1 MLYKIEI
8 ERFKGIRR
16 VSLGFKGNALVLG
29 ENGSGKTSICELV
42 RLMQAL
48 GRGMSVAGVRFAT
61 WCDDPSLATRIRIG
75 IKGSRETDFEY
86 AFSVRSVGLTAKVLE
101 ERLLADGQV
110 ALERDGDRFTYGNGM
125 QRLGDASFPIQ
136 PDLLALSLFRG
147 GSTVDCFSEF
157 KSAVMSILCLSS
169 EQAGVDRFI
178 SETRITPD
186 VGERVV
192 GWLEKIGSPI
202 GRLSMRPD
210 NLGNPVLWLN
220 CGQRQL
226 PSELASHGEKVAMQF
241 ALVCS
246 MNELSPMTVLWD
258 SPSLGVSE
266 QVSRKM
272 MRWIFDAFK
281 TAGQMI
287 VFSSPGHAVDN
298 LMWQRIRL
306 GRTDE

>member
-16 VSLGFKGNALVLG
+16 ISLEFKGNTLVLG

-42 RLMQAL
+42 HLIQAL

-61 WCDDPSLATRIRIG
+61 WCDAPSLATRIRIG
-75 IKGSRETDFEY
+75 IKGSRGTDFEY
-86 AFSVRSVGLTAKVLE
+86 EFSVRQIGLTAKVFE

-110 ALERDGDRFTYGNGM
+110 VMDRDGGRFTYGNGM

-157 KSAVMSILCLSS
+157 KSAIMAILCLSS
-169 EQAGVDRFI
+169 EHLNIDRFI

-186 VGERVV
+186 VGERAV
-192 GWLEKIGSPI
+192 GWLEKIGSDI
-202 GRLSMRPD
+202 SGFSMRRD

-220 CGQRQL
+220 FCRRQL
-226 PSELASHGEKVAMQF
+226 PSELASHGEKVALLF

-246 MNELSPMTVLWD
+246 LNERLPLTVLWD
-258 SPSLGVSE
+258 GPSIGVSE
-266 QVSRKM
+266 QMSRKM
-272 MRWIFDAFK
+272 MRYLFDAFR
-281 TAGQMI
+281 TGGQML

-306 GRTDE
+306 ERVGE